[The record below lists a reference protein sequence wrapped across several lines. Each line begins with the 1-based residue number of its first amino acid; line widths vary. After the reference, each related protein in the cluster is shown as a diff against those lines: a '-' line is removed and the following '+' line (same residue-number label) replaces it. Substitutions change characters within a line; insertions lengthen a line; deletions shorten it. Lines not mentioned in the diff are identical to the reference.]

1 MTTEQQ
7 LKLQAFLDG
16 ESPEGEARD
25 VAALIARDP
34 EAAKLHAELKN
45 TRQALKGA
53 DAGMTLPESREFF
66 WSKIKRE
73 IERTAP
79 AEQPQPEPA
88 VSFFT
93 TLRRLFVPLSAVAA
107 LVIVCFIATK
117 QFNST
122 ADAAATTQGT
132 VTELA
137 DAGAVTYHNYETGT
151 TLVWLSYPADDSA
164 QPKTTV
170 Q

>member
-1 MTTEQQ
+1 V
-7 LKLQAFLDG
+7 DG
-16 ESPEGEARD
+16 ELPSGEMRE
-25 VAALIARDP
+25 VEALIARDP

-45 TRQALKGA
+45 TRQALRGNE
-53 DAGMTLPESREFF
+53 AGMAHPESREFF

-79 AEQPQPEPA
+79 AEKPQPEP
-88 VSFFT
+88 VSIFA
-93 TLRRLFVPLSAVAA
+93 TLRRLFVPLGAVAA
-107 LVIVCFIATK
+107 LVIVGFIATR
-117 QFNST
+117 QFNTT
-122 ADAAATTQGT
+122 ADAAATQGT

-164 QPKTTV
+164 QPKTMV

>member
-16 ESPEGEARD
+16 ELPEGEARD

-73 IERTAP
+73 IERAAP
-79 AEQPQPEPA
+79 VAEPEPEP
-88 VSFFT
+88 VSVFV

-107 LVIVCFIATK
+107 LVIIGVIATK

-122 ADAAATTQGT
+122 ADAAATQGT

-151 TLVWLSYPADDSA
+151 TLVWLSYPADDST